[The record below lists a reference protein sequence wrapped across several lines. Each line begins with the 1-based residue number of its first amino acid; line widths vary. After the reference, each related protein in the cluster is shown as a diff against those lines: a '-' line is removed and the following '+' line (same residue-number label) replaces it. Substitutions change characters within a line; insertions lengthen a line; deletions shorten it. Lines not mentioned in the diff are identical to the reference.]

1 MAIHKLSSQELNK
14 EFAEKKQK
22 IDEIQLMVKDYKA
35 EIDKKLMII
44 NYALEISNNILW
56 APDFN
61 PTYMDYETLYRK
73 SFLFVVD
80 TAQGI
85 E

>member
-22 IDEIQLMVKDYKA
+22 IDEIQLMIKDYKA

-44 NYALEISNNILW
+44 NYALEISNNKQDMIN
-56 APDFN
+56 AGIISDQ
-61 PTYMDYETLYRK
+61 TL
-73 SFLFVVD
+73 
-80 TAQGI
+80 I
-85 E
+85 

>member
-44 NYALEISNNILW
+44 NYALIISCLLLDISN
-56 APDFN
+56 A
-61 PTYMDYETLYRK
+61 
-73 SFLFVVD
+73 
-80 TAQGI
+80 
-85 E
+85 